1 MPCGCFQECC
11 LLVVDVGF
19 FVLVLFL
26 CKTMKCRLRVAA
38 NELDSSFRFNYV
50 GKKKQIKWYD
60 IKGAKRLESLHN
72 FVSNQSF
79 GNVLGWSERARIKL
93 TWGVI
98 NLYQSISETAATTV
112 SRDLSFY
119 VKQKKINSNNKWW
132 IAKFL
137 HYFFQL
143 PKVVLSITFAN
154 FQLSVGW
161 QFFSFNPLIS
171 VAGKEVIC
179 DISYE
184 GFLIEYGFW
193 WFLMIVDLLPS
204 KNKLFHH
211 ILQWISK

>member
-1 MPCGCFQECC
+1 M
-11 LLVVDVGF
+11 LGF
-19 FVLVLFL
+19 
-26 CKTMKCRLRVAA
+26 
-38 NELDSSFRFNYV
+38 SSWFYFC
-50 GKKKQIKWYD
+50 
-60 IKGAKRLESLHN
+60 AKRWSAAFGWQRMNWTRPSGLTMWGRKSKSSGTISKVRNALSLHN

-79 GNVLGWSERARIKL
+79 GNVLGWSERGRIKL

-143 PKVVLSITFAN
+143 PKVVLFITFAN

-161 QFFSFNPLIS
+161 QFFSLNPLIS

>member
-1 MPCGCFQECC
+1 M
-11 LLVVDVGF
+11 
-19 FVLVLFL
+19 
-26 CKTMKCRLRVAA
+26 AA

-79 GNVLGWSERARIKL
+79 GNGLGWSERARIKL

-98 NLYQSISETAATTV
+98 NLYQPSHLYKWDGCNNCVTRPLVLCQT
-112 SRDLSFY
+112 
-119 VKQKKINSNNKWW
+119 KKINSNNKWW

-143 PKVVLSITFAN
+143 PKVVLFITFAN